1 MKVTSEVKKEIFKEY
16 GGAETNT
23 GGSEAQVALFTKRI
37 QYLTE
42 HLKRNKKDFATE
54 RSLVK
59 MVGKRRALLNYIAN
73 KDVLK
78 YRELIKRVGIRK

>member
-23 GGSEAQVALFTKRI
+23 GASEAQVALFTKRI

-73 KDVLK
+73 KDILK

>member
-16 GGAETNT
+16 GGAENNT
-23 GGSEAQVALFTKRI
+23 GSSEAQVALFTKRI

-73 KDVLK
+73 KDILK

>member
-16 GGAETNT
+16 GGSETNT
-23 GGSEAQVALFTKRI
+23 GSSEAQVALFTKRI

-59 MVGKRRALLNYIAN
+59 MVGKRRSLLNYIAN
-73 KDVLK
+73 KDILQ